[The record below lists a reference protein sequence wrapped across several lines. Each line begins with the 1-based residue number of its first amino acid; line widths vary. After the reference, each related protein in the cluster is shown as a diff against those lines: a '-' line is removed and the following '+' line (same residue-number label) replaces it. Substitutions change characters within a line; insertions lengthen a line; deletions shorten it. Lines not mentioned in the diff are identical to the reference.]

1 MGKVL
6 REKFVSRDVLFV
18 RRSFSKIIAKICQFK
33 ITYFSSHPNLDMV
46 SNRAQYIMYGQG
58 MFQMK
63 IYHGV
68 HLTRLWKQLCLRMI
82 AIECGSSC
90 ETVPNGLYIHL

>member
-1 MGKVL
+1 
-6 REKFVSRDVLFV
+6 
-18 RRSFSKIIAKICQFK
+18 
-33 ITYFSSHPNLDMV
+33 MV
-46 SNRAQYIMYGQG
+46 SNRVQYIMYGQG

-90 ETVPNGLYIHL
+90 ETVPNCLYIHL